1 MLLIIIMLPI
11 WATLFN
17 EATMLDIIISPDLIK
32 KKFEESLSLKIKNL
46 RIEPQIGSV
55 RPDFI
60 AEVSFKKWQFKL
72 VGEIIKQPSSSFFR
86 NALLQL
92 KSYVSQSPDLVPILI
107 SKYLSAQKRKE
118 CKEEGI
124 NFLDF
129 SGNVFLQYGE
139 GLYIER
145 AGFPNQFPEIR
156 KGRNP
161 FSDKA
166 SLLLRA
172 MLKKKKF
179 WGVRELAHEVR
190 LNPGYVSRMFKELE
204 DLRYLMRINSKAAL
218 KNQKSILEDWIHH
231 YDYKKNKFLKY
242 HCLAESAQEIM
253 EKLNK
258 MNISEKANYALGF
271 HAGAFLISAY
281 AAFNEVHIYISDERS
296 TGFFE
301 NQLNLKKVDQGANV
315 ILVFPYY
322 KHSVFYDLQKIK
334 RLWVVSDLQL
344 FLDLYHYPLR
354 GLEQAEHLYE
364 KRLKTMIESREV
376 TSDG

>member
-1 MLLIIIMLPI
+1 MLHII
-11 WATLFN
+11 F
-17 EATMLDIIISPDLIK
+17 SPDLIK
-32 KKFEESLSLKIKNL
+32 KKFKEFLSLKIKNL
-46 RIEPQIGSV
+46 RIEPRIGSV

-60 AEVSFKKWQFKL
+60 AEANFKKWQFKL
-72 VGEIIKQPSSSFFR
+72 VGEIIKQPSSSVFR
-86 NALLQL
+86 NALFQL
-92 KSYVSQSPDLVPILI
+92 KSYVSQKPDLVPILI
-107 SKYLSAQKRKE
+107 SKYLSDQKRKA

-156 KGRNP
+156 EGRNP

-166 SLLLRA
+166 SLLLRT

-218 KNQKSILEDWIHH
+218 KNQKSILEDWVHH

-242 HCLAESAQEIM
+242 HCLAKSAQEIM
-253 EKLNK
+253 ENLNK
-258 MNISEKANYALGF
+258 MSISEKVGYALGF
-271 HAGAFLISAY
+271 QAGAFLISAH

-296 TGFFE
+296 TGFFQ
-301 NQLNLKKVDQGANV
+301 NHLNLKKVDQGANV
-315 ILVFPYY
+315 IFVFPYY

-334 RLWVVSDLQL
+334 KLWVVSDLQL
-344 FLDLYHYPLR
+344 YLDLYHYPLR

-364 KRLKTMIESREV
+364 KRIKTMIESREL

>member
-1 MLLIIIMLPI
+1 MSG
-11 WATLFN
+11 
-17 EATMLDIIISPDLIK
+17 IIISPDLIK
-32 KKFEESLSLKIKNL
+32 KKFKESLSLKVKNF
-46 RIEPQIGSV
+46 RKEPQIGSL

-60 AEVSFKKWQFKL
+60 SDVSFKKWQFKL
-72 VGEIIKQPSSSFFR
+72 VGEIIRQTSSPIFR
-86 NALLQL
+86 NALFQL
-92 KSYVSQSPDLVPILI
+92 KSYSNQNPELVPILI
-107 SKYLSAQKRKE
+107 AKYLSAQRRKE
-118 CKEEGI
+118 CREKGI

-271 HAGAFLISAY
+271 HAGAFLISAH